1 MIRSGQALRE
11 ISSQDLK
18 ELLRVVHRGQLA
30 CPITREGLATVNL
43 LRLGDDLG
51 HLRGLDP
58 RAVQA
63 VLVAVLA
70 ERRPI

>member
-11 ISSQDLK
+11 ISSPDLK
-18 ELLRVVHRGQLA
+18 DLLRAVHRGELS
-30 CPITREGLATVNL
+30 CPITREGLATINML
-43 LRLGDDLG
+43 SLGDELG

-70 ERRPI
+70 ERR